1 LERGKKMKKKILI
14 NLILFVSF
22 NVLQI
27 NNVFPWDNEVTHRD
41 LSKYAADRSSL
52 GKDKGDYLR
61 NVGFNLGLDEVLIW
75 RGENWTATRWLQAGA
90 DFEDKSDW
98 GFPAFGTTRSVNHF
112 HNPLK
117 PWGQAGLD
125 DWFIL
130 HYTGESSLL
139 WAQDGVRQ
147 ENYIEGDWSWQKV
160 RDYYYFALTATSDA
174 ERQAN
179 FAKTFR
185 GLGHQIH
192 LIQDAA
198 QPDHVRNDAHP
209 EDSMGLS
216 YGIGIEKW
224 AKREF
229 QFIKSLASGPFFP
242 QVPLNTSY
250 GGLVPITELFDAD
263 RYNGGNPSA
272 SLAQGISEY
281 TNANFFSD
289 DTIFAAE
296 VHNVDHRHYF
306 PYPKKSSTD
315 LDDYLA
321 WNKLPETVMGEDG
334 LPETAFWIKKIT
346 DGETIEHFLKPLYL
360 SNNIKEIVGVGSLYY
375 RAFYRDERCHEDYAQ
390 KLIPRAVGYSAGL
403 LNYFFRGKL
412 EVTAVPVFNKN
423 MIIYLRAKIKNL
435 TPNETMKDGTFTIT
449 YSYRPTG
456 RNPDGS
462 EDIWARTPAVVS
474 GTLEYGG
481 DDQHPV
487 EDTVINFLLPTP
499 IPKESY
505 DSAKFTLAFSGTLG
519 NEVGAVIGKVLT
531 LGEVKFNEEWDNGL
545 TANNNWGHVEYNV
558 FGWNPNN
565 GTTTNTIVGDT
576 LIKENNR
583 YMGSVSAR
591 VNESFVDY
599 DYNNGQFRDKLPIL
613 VTEDTYVQFK
623 IDAMSINQI
632 PPAPPG
638 YSNHWQALILHFSNG
653 LSLQYFQAGQ
663 GMYTGPNTVYLT
675 FQLGLVIV
683 DNIYDMFRS
692 AGITIPE
699 PLNLEGI
706 SFLQQLFMLDEPS
719 TVYHRQYMEID
730 SIRII
735 EGKKQ

>member
-1 LERGKKMKKKILI
+1 MKKRIFL
-14 NLILFVSF
+14 NGTLSILFIIIFSID
-22 NVLQI
+22 VLS
-27 NNVFPWDNEVTHRD
+27 WDNGATHRD
-41 LSKYAADRSSL
+41 LSESAAKKSVLSDT
-52 GKDKGDYLR
+52 KGDYLGTLGFTEGLSEYLR
-61 NVGFNLGLDEVLIW
+61 WGASEKTVGK
-75 RGENWTATRWLQAGA
+75 WLAEGA
-90 DFEDKSDW
+90 DLEDKSDW
-98 GFPAFGTTRSVNHF
+98 SFPVLGTTRSVNHF

-117 PWGQAGLD
+117 PWSQAGLD
-125 DWFIL
+125 DWCIF
-130 HYTGESSLL
+130 HYTGASSLL
-139 WAQDGVRQ
+139 WAQDGTKQ
-147 ENYIEGDWSWQKV
+147 QSYIEGDWSWQKI
-160 RDYYYFALTATSDA
+160 RDYYYLALTSTSDA

-209 EDSMGLS
+209 EDSMGLG

-229 QFIKSLASGPFFP
+229 QFINSLASGPFFP
-242 QVPLNTSY
+242 QVPFNTSY
-250 GGLVPITELFDAD
+250 AGLVPITELLDAD
-263 RYNGGNPSA
+263 KYDGGNPSV

-296 VHNVDHRHYF
+296 VHDVGDRHYF

-321 WNKLPETVMGEDG
+321 WNKLPETVLGEDG
-334 LPETAFWIKKIT
+334 LPDTAFWIKKIA

-360 SNNIKEIVGVGSLYY
+360 SNNIRETVGVGNLFY
-375 RAFYRDERCHEDYAQ
+375 RTFYRDEKCHEDYAQ

-403 LNYFFRGKL
+403 LDYFFRGKL
-412 EVTAVPVFNKN
+412 QVAAVPVFQKN
-423 MIIYLRAKIKNL
+423 TIVYLRAKIKNL
-435 TPNETMKDGTFTIT
+435 TPNETMKDGIFTLT

-456 RNPDGS
+456 S
-462 EDIWARTPAVVS
+462 TEDIWAQAPLVSS

-481 DDQHPV
+481 DNQNPV
-487 EDTVINFLLPTP
+487 GDTVIDFPLPTP
-499 IPKESY
+499 IPKENY
-505 DSAKFTLAFSGTLG
+505 DSAKFTLAFWGTLG
-519 NEVGAVIGKVLT
+519 NEVGAVIGKSLP
-531 LGEVKFNEEWDNGL
+531 LGEVKFSEEWDNGL
-545 TANNNWGHVEYNV
+545 TGNHNWGHVEFNV

-565 GTTTNTIVGDT
+565 GTTSNTIVGDT

-583 YMGSVSAR
+583 NMWSMSAR

-599 DYNNGQFRDKLPIL
+599 YYNNGEFRDNLPIL
-613 VTEDTYVQFK
+613 ITPDTYLQFK

-638 YSNHWQALILHFSNG
+638 STSHWQAMILHFNNS
-653 LSLQYFQAGQ
+653 LTLQYFQEGQ
-663 GMYTGPNTVYLT
+663 GVYMGPHTVELT
-675 FQLGLVIV
+675 FPLGLVTM
-683 DNIYDMFRS
+683 DNIYDVFKR

-699 PLNLEGI
+699 PLYLEGI
-706 SFLQQLFMLDEPS
+706 SFLQQLFNLSEPS
-719 TVYHRQYMEID
+719 TVDHRQYMEID
-730 SIRII
+730 SVRIV